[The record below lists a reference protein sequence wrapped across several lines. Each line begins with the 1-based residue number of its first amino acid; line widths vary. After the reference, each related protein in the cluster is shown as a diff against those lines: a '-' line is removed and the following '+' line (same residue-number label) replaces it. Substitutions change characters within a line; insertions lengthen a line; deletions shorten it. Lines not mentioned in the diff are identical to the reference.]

1 MGNLLLVASLVVLSV
16 ACGATLHEQRE
27 TGLREAKTDLER
39 GEVLYETSCQ
49 RCHAL
54 YMPKSF
60 SGRSWARYVR
70 RYGPRARLD
79 KDEKALVV
87 EYLRV
92 HARDGVSA
100 SVSSGVTA
108 RASE

>member
-1 MGNLLLVASLVVLSV
+1 MGNLLLAASLIVLSV
-16 ACGATLHEQRE
+16 ACGATLHEQRDI
-27 TGLREAKTDLER
+27 GLKEAKTDLER
-39 GEVLYETSCQ
+39 GQVLYETSCQ

-79 KDEKALVV
+79 QNEKALVV
-87 EYLRV
+87 DYLRA
-92 HARDGVSA
+92 HARD
-100 SVSSGVTA
+100 SVPPAKVKAPPT
-108 RASE
+108 E